1 MIVIDLVVIINVEY
15 RVRTSYSAPVG
26 SNDGIGGGEEGGKS
40 NQIEVNE
47 NCNHKFPWNK
57 NFQRS
62 AINYVVSGTNS

>member
-47 NCNHKFPWNK
+47 NCNHKFP
-57 NFQRS
+57 
-62 AINYVVSGTNS
+62 